1 MKIYKKYLKMP
12 KTLEK
17 QGKSDNY
24 DNEQILDKRF
34 AKGYNSNKFKKGM
47 KALTKVVKQYAPM
60 KRKVLPGQQLEKSNE

>member
-1 MKIYKKYLKMP
+1 MP

-17 QGKSDNY
+17 QGKTGKRYENRKFA
-24 DNEQILDKRF
+24 ILDKRF
-34 AKGYNSNKFKKGM
+34 AKGYNSNKLKKGM

>member
-1 MKIYKKYLKMP
+1 LKN
-12 KTLEK
+12 K
-17 QGKSDNY
+17 GKADNGY
-24 DNEQILDKRF
+24 NKLILDKRF